1 MIIKHTPNIDQNSVT
16 AYVEPK
22 HWKAEK
28 GPPPVQAITITMEN
42 FLDGQLIQGQ
52 IPAFV
57 VDERTRQVPECKSSL
72 FLFKFSYLGN
82 GAHILYSQGLSST
95 PWLKR
100 EWMRLAS

>member
-22 HWKAEK
+22 HWKAEE
-28 GPPPVQAITITMEN
+28 GPPPVQAITITIEN

-72 FLFKFSYLGN
+72 FFSN
-82 GAHILYSQGLSST
+82 PHT
-95 PWLKR
+95 W
-100 EWMRLAS
+100 

>member
-22 HWKAEK
+22 HWKDEK

-42 FLDGQLIQGQ
+42 FLDGQPVQGQ

-57 VDERTRQVPECKSSL
+57 IDERTRKVPECKSSH
-72 FLFKFSYLGN
+72 FFSNFRFRGVVAYM
-82 GAHILYSQGLSST
+82 LYSQGLSST
-95 PWLKR
+95 L
-100 EWMRLAS
+100 